1 MFATELRVLARLS
14 LPIVITQLS
23 QMLMGTIDAVMAGHV
38 DKNDLAGVSIGG
50 ALFWPVMVMAS
61 GLLMAVTPSVSQLH
75 GAGRSSQAGEV
86 VRQALWL
93 GLIGG
98 LVGLVLLHFAG
109 SFYARWGVDPVAIPV
124 ATAYVGY
131 MSWGLL
137 PVLGYFALRY
147 LCDGMSFT
155 RAAMFIAV
163 SALLLKL
170 PLTYLLVFGGL
181 GVKAMGGAG
190 CGLATA
196 IVMALELVAM
206 LWVVRVSR
214 VRAAGFYERFSWPNW
229 AEVARLARLGLP
241 IGLAIFFEMAIFAF
255 VTLMIA
261 KMGAQVVAAHQIV
274 ANIGSI
280 TFMIPLGLG
289 MAASIRVGF
298 NVGQGDYVAARR
310 SGLAAIALALGVAC
324 VCMLLLVIF
333 REPLVGLY
341 GTDSAVL
348 GLAASLVLFVA
359 AFQLFDA
366 AQVSA
371 IGALRGFKDTRFP
384 MVTALGCYWGV
395 AVPMGF
401 CLAFGKFGLQALGA
415 HGFWMALTI
424 GLGLAAFVLGSRFQW
439 LSQRPHKVAEFAQ
452 R

>member
-170 PLTYLLVFGGL
+170 PLTYL
-181 GVKAMGGAG
+181 
-190 CGLATA
+190 
-196 IVMALELVAM
+196 
-206 LWVVRVSR
+206 
-214 VRAAGFYERFSWPNW
+214 RF
-229 AEVARLARLGLP
+229 
-241 IGLAIFFEMAIFAF
+241 
-255 VTLMIA
+255 
-261 KMGAQVVAAHQIV
+261 
-274 ANIGSI
+274 
-280 TFMIPLGLG
+280 
-289 MAASIRVGF
+289 
-298 NVGQGDYVAARR
+298 
-310 SGLAAIALALGVAC
+310 
-324 VCMLLLVIF
+324 
-333 REPLVGLY
+333 
-341 GTDSAVL
+341 
-348 GLAASLVLFVA
+348 LAAS
-359 AFQLFDA
+359 
-366 AQVSA
+366 
-371 IGALRGFKDTRFP
+371 
-384 MVTALGCYWGV
+384 
-395 AVPMGF
+395 
-401 CLAFGKFGLQALGA
+401 
-415 HGFWMALTI
+415 
-424 GLGLAAFVLGSRFQW
+424 
-439 LSQRPHKVAEFAQ
+439 E
-452 R
+452 